1 MSTATNP
8 SPAPEP
14 SHSLGTLELGR
25 RLWIRGV
32 LGGLFALAVLV
43 AGVAFGYSRWR
54 TNEARQHRLFVDIT
68 EARTR
73 LALQES
79 KLALI
84 KKDEV
89 RLRVSSER
97 LVNRINQLANELRL
111 TPDVVQPNV
120 PASSLVVS
128 RPMLDQST
136 GLRLVISGPPEQLHR
151 FFAAIETEMPALTVM
166 ETSVSRIRDRLEVG
180 TTYLLPVYA
189 TF

>member
-1 MSTATNP
+1 M
-8 SPAPEP
+8 PAPEP
-14 SHSLGTLELGR
+14 PHSLGTLDLGR

-43 AGVAFGYSRWR
+43 SGVAIGYGRWR
-54 TNEARQHRLFVDIT
+54 SNEARQQRLFVDVT
-68 EARTR
+68 DARTR
-73 LALQES
+73 LALQEA
-79 KLALI
+79 KLVLL

-120 PASSLVVS
+120 PASSLVLS
-128 RPMLDQST
+128 RPMLERST

-166 ETSVSRIRDRLEVG
+166 ETSVSRVRDRIEVA

-189 TF
+189 PF